1 MSLLLDRYYSHEIAL
16 EEGLTAYVHCDWIN
30 SEPGHVASEARI
42 VVRQG
47 DTENQIGRIKGPIQ
61 RDDAN
66 EQGTKI
72 AEAWYAKQ
80 KGLTTE

>member
-1 MSLLLDRYYSHEIAL
+1 MSLGQDRYYSYEIVL
-16 EEGLTAYVHCDWIN
+16 EEGLTAYVHCKWID
-30 SEPGHVASEARI
+30 SEPGHVASEATV

-47 DTENQIGRIKGPIQ
+47 DIENEIGHLKGPIQ

-80 KGLTTE
+80 KGVATE

>member
-1 MSLLLDRYYSHEIAL
+1 MSLVQDRYYSHEIAL

-30 SEPGHVASEARI
+30 SEPGHVASEVYV

-47 DTENQIGRIKGPIQ
+47 EAENEIGRIKGPIQ

-72 AEAWYAKQ
+72 AEDWYAKQ
-80 KGLTTE
+80 KGMATE